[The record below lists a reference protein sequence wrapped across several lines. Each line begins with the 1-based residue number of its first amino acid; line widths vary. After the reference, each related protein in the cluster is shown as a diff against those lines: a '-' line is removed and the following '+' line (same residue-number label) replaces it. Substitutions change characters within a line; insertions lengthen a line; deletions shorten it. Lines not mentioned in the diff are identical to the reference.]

1 VLPKPAA
8 SISKGIW
15 VDTMNTQ
22 TNGTVPS
29 VTQHY
34 KLPFNLRR
42 YVRANSATIGILGV
56 FLTLWLIFIISA
68 PNTFLSPQ
76 IYSAFM
82 TSTPFFAIMAI
93 PLTIV
98 VIAKEID
105 LSFPSIM
112 AMGMVAF
119 SFTYKGTAFIGDTT
133 VSTTT
138 RVGLAII
145 AALLAGSIIGWLN
158 GIIIVK
164 VGIPSLVVT
173 IGTQFF
179 WRGAVLVLTSGTN
192 FPIEY
197 IKQTFF
203 YPLFVGK
210 IGGFLPMQMV
220 WLVVITILG
229 WVLLNRHRFGAHIYL
244 TGDNINSAELMGVNT
259 GRVRIQAFMLVGL
272 VSAFAGLIA
281 SFYIAYFWPNM
292 GSGYL
297 LNTLAAVFLGGTS
310 VFGGTGTILGTFLG
324 TFIIGSIDAATVAVG
339 LTGFLTQLIYGF
351 IIVLSVIMHTYLR
364 KRGE

>member
-1 VLPKPAA
+1 
-8 SISKGIW
+8 
-15 VDTMNTQ
+15 MNIMDTQ
-22 TNGTVPS
+22 TSETTTT
-29 VTQHY
+29 VTQRY
-34 KLPFNLRR
+34 KPPFNLRR
-42 YVRANSATIGILGV
+42 YVRSNSSQIGILGV
-56 FLTLWLIFIISA
+56 FLLLWIIFIVSA

-76 IYSAFM
+76 IYTAFM

-93 PLTIV
+93 PLTVI
-98 VIAKEID
+98 VIAKEMD

-119 SFTYKGTAFIGDTT
+119 SFVYNQTAFIGTT
-133 VSTTT
+133 VLSTTL
-138 RVGLAII
+138 RVGLAI
-145 AALLAGSIIGWLN
+145 LAGLIMGTFIGWLN
-158 GIIIVK
+158 GIIVVK

-179 WRGAVLVLTSGTN
+179 WRGAVLVLTSGQN
-192 FPIEY
+192 FPLDY

-203 YPLFVGK
+203 YPLFVK
-210 IGGFLPMQMV
+210 KLWEFLPMQMI
-220 WLVVITILG
+220 WLVVITILV
-229 WVLLNRHRFGAHIYL
+229 WVLLNRHRFGAHVYL

-259 GRVRIQAFMLVGL
+259 GRTRIQAFMLVGL
-272 VSAFAGLIA
+272 VSAFAGLIN

-297 LNTLAAVFLGGTS
+297 LNTLASVFLGGTS

-351 IIVLSVIMHTYLR
+351 IIVISVIMHSYLR
-364 KRGE
+364 KRSE